1 MAVGGL
7 NNTTTARRAHCF
19 SAFCDVEAQYC
30 TLGSLIICLESES
43 LIGCWVKPCLRWTWK
58 RFACACAI
66 VCQLSDYPW
75 IFRILECLNALP
87 RESWEC
93 MRRLSQSHRNRPRQR
108 SGKKNSFFY
117 RVTMQPVVVV
127 VRLCQFL
134 ALLGF
139 RQYHLFQGAQQHVK
153 TFCGNFKPLTQAQC
167 KARRTILDSIKD
179 YNFSAIMRRGYI
191 SMEVRKKQSVRQ
203 REESAHIA
211 KECCGKC
218 WTLKK
223 GGNFIPFIDF
233 SSFSPLTIFRAFPF
247 LGSSHCVFF
256 LQ

>member
-1 MAVGGL
+1 MSEV
-7 NNTTTARRAHCF
+7 
-19 SAFCDVEAQYC
+19 DV
-30 TLGSLIICLESES
+30 
-43 LIGCWVKPCLRWTWK
+43 K

-75 IFRILECLNALP
+75 IFRILECSNALP

-134 ALLGF
+134 VLLGF
-139 RQYHLFQGAQQHVK
+139 QQNHLFQGAQQHVK
-153 TFCGNFKPLTQAQC
+153 TFCENLKSLTQAQC

-191 SMEVRKKQSVRQ
+191 SMGVRKKRSVRQ
-203 REESAHIA
+203 REER
-211 KECCGKC
+211 
-218 WTLKK
+218 TLQRVLWKMLNIKK
-223 GGNFIPFIDF
+223 RRKFHSFHRF
-233 SSFSPLTIFRAFPF
+233 SSFTPLTIFRAFPF
-247 LGSSHCVFF
+247 LASDSSHCVFF
-256 LQ
+256 LQQQK